1 MRAVALAL
9 IRRNDEILVER
20 GYDTVEGGAFFRLL
34 GGTIEFGELG
44 ADAVRRE
51 LREELGIE
59 IEVGPRIATIE
70 NIFTWEGRR
79 WHEIALVYECLLDG
93 AAALPPGEWQVPE
106 EKPTGLAVHE
116 LCWKVPSDFATGRDR
131 LYPVELLALLGDSRA

>member
-9 IRRNDEILVER
+9 IRRDEEILVER
-20 GYDTVEGGAFFRLL
+20 GYDTAKTEMFYRLL

-70 NIFTWEGRR
+70 NIFTWEGKP
-79 WHEIALVYECLLDG
+79 WHEIALVYDCAPGD
-93 AAALPPGEWQVPE
+93 ADLPEGE
-106 EKPTGLAVHE
+106 
-116 LCWKVPSDFATGRDR
+116 WKVPEGGVTHEVCWKRPSDFGAGGER
-131 LYPVELLALLGDSRA
+131 LYPEELLELL